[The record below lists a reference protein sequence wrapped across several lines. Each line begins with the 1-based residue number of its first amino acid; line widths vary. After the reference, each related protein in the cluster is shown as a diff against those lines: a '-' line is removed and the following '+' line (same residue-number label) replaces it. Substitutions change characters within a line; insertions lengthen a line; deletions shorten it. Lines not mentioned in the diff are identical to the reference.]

1 MATTQLKK
9 QNQINFSFQSLNP
22 STTTSVTRGGGD
34 FSFQDQNIFNQMGN
48 EKKEK
53 QRNTV
58 WFHIK
63 LSLQKNLQN
72 LRQMALRIW
81 QLILEVKGLYVLSLT
96 ATCYC
101 NSKL

>member
-22 STTTSVTRGGGD
+22 STTTSVTGGGD

-58 WFHIK
+58 
-63 LSLQKNLQN
+63 
-72 LRQMALRIW
+72 
-81 QLILEVKGLYVLSLT
+81 
-96 ATCYC
+96 
-101 NSKL
+101 